1 MMEKY
6 LNSPIILIVIL
17 LISGCGTTE
26 IVCEQPENIQSAVET
41 SKIVIPEELDNL
53 SGEKELKI
61 PRASPREPRSEPVG
75 PISREPDRPRIG
87 NLDLKAQ
94 PLTGQA
100 TVTLQPA
107 QRDAEH
113 AKQENDQRDCPIEEF
128 AQRQDQPVVGEQ

>member
-1 MMEKY
+1 MIEKY

-61 PRASPREPRSEPVG
+61 PRASPREPRSENSPG
-75 PISREPDRPRIG
+75 LESPPRI
-87 NLDLKAQ
+87 
-94 PLTGQA
+94 LTR
-100 TVTLQPA
+100 TSSV
-107 QRDAEH
+107 
-113 AKQENDQRDCPIEEF
+113 
-128 AQRQDQPVVGEQ
+128 